1 MKELSPLQRAFVTIK
16 EMRSKL
22 DALESSARE
31 PIAIV
36 GMGCRFP
43 GGANDPESFWQI
55 LRDGVDTIGEV
66 PRDRWNVDDYYD
78 PDPQAVGKT
87 KTRQGGFLDGKVS
100 EFDAE
105 FFGLHPREV
114 ASMDPQQRLL
124 LEVSWEALENAGIPP
139 EKLTGSKS
147 GVFVGISVNEYLE
160 LALSNIDV
168 YTATGNVSSVAAGRL
183 AHKFGFQGPAIAIDT
198 ACSSSLVAVHLASA
212 SLRSGECDLALV
224 GGVVLMLSPASIVA
238 MSKLGALSAD
248 GRCKTFDATA
258 DGYGRSE
265 GCGIAVLKR
274 LRDAVADGDN
284 ILAVVRGSAVNQDG
298 PSSGLTVPNGRA
310 QQAVIR
316 AALQNAKVEPEDI
329 SYIEA
334 HGTGTS
340 LGDPIEV
347 RALNAVFANRP
358 PEAPP
363 LTVGS
368 VKTNIGHLEPTA
380 GIAGLMK
387 VVLAMQHGE
396 IPPHLHLTNLNP
408 HIAETGVS
416 FTIPTK
422 LTPWLPGKDGKLL
435 AGVSSFG
442 FSGTNSH
449 VILESPPPREKPG
462 EEEKPGFSPSREK
475 PGFSKKPGFWEEEQ
489 PYLLTLSA
497 KSETA
502 LQELARCYAGYLK
515 THPEVELGD
524 ICFTAYTGR
533 THFEHRLAVVGS
545 SREEMVE
552 KLLAAGTGETL
563 LAAGTGETLLAAGT
577 GETLL
582 ATGTGETLLA
592 AGTGETPVLR
602 VSDLARTYMQGGD
615 IDWKEVDGDC
625 QRRRVQL
632 PTYPFQRQ
640 SYWINGAKNPDGTL
654 IPPFSNSSSTRQK
667 TGRRGSETQHPLL
680 HERLHSPLEEIQFES
695 RFSLDKLPLV
705 GGHRMDGMALVNLA
719 IFLEMICVAARE
731 AFGTN
736 DCFVE
741 DLSISQGLIMP
752 ETGSRMVH
760 LVLSPPTAGKAA
772 FKIFSAPGEP
782 TGEVSWTLHVSGLVA
797 LDRELDNSQKP
808 TVDLAQLQK
817 QYPEEMAG
825 SQLYQKIEKRGV
837 TLGPSCQRLE
847 RVWRRDGDAIATIG
861 VRGEL
866 DSDHRYC
873 LPMGAIDAWTQVLAA
888 CFPEG
893 QSQMYLLSGFD
904 KFSFYGYSGKQLWGK
919 AKIESDRLVE
929 NNSQTVR
936 GELWLFDE
944 GGALVAEINGAKL
957 QQVKVESLRRAREA
971 SNNASNRAA
980 QPRRESKISK
990 EAVFAIAP
998 SDRPPLLEK
1007 YLIEELAV
1015 ALQSQPSKISS
1026 SQPLAT
1032 LVDSLMAFELRNRIE
1047 SDLQVRLPVESFL
1060 GESNIA
1066 ELALAVLEKLTLA
1079 NLTLAQTSTSEEELE
1094 EIVL

>member
-1 MKELSPLQRAFVTIK
+1 MTENVKELSPLQRAFVTIK

-22 DALESSARE
+22 DALESNARE

-274 LRDAVADGDN
+274 LRDAAADGDN

-363 LTVGS
+363 LIAGS

-408 HIAETGVS
+408 HIAETGLS

-422 LTPWLPGKDGKLL
+422 LTPWVPNKDGKLL

-449 VILESPPPREKPG
+449 VILESPPPREK
-462 EEEKPGFSPSREK
+462 EEKPGFLEK
-475 PGFSKKPGFWEEEQ
+475 PGFWGEQ
-489 PYLLTLSA
+489 PYLLAISA

-502 LQELARCYAGYLK
+502 LKELARRYARYLE

-552 KLLAAGTGETL
+552 KLLAAVLYGTSADGLSVGGKDGSGSRQKL
-563 LAAGTGETLLAAGT
+563 LF
-577 GETLL
+577 
-582 ATGTGETLLA
+582 
-592 AGTGETPVLR
+592 
-602 VSDLARTYMQGGD
+602 DLARTYMQGGD

-625 QRRRVQL
+625 QRRRAQL

-705 GGHRMDGMALVNLA
+705 GGHRMDGMPLVNLA
-719 IFLEMICVAARE
+719 IFLEAIAAAARQ

-736 DCFVE
+736 DCFLE

-752 ETGSRMVH
+752 ETGSRIVH
-760 LVLSPPTAGKAA
+760 LVLSPPKVGKAA
-772 FKIFSAPGEP
+772 FKIFSAPESSPGEA
-782 TGEVSWTLHVSGLVA
+782 SWTLHVSGLVV
-797 LDRELDNSQKP
+797 LDRELNNSQKL
-808 TVDLAQLQK
+808 TVPLAELQK

-825 SQLYQKIEKRGV
+825 SQLYQRIERRGV

-861 VRGEL
+861 VRDEL
-866 DSDHRYC
+866 DSDERYC

-904 KFSFYGYSGKQLWGK
+904 KFCFYGYSGKQLWGK

-929 NNSQTVR
+929 NNGQTIQ

-944 GGALVAEINGAKL
+944 AGTLVAEINGAKL
-957 QQVKVESLRRAREA
+957 QQASVESLRRAEK
-971 SNNASNRAA
+971 ASNRAA
-980 QPRRESKISK
+980 QPRRQSKISK

-998 SDRPPLLEK
+998 TERPSLLEK

-1079 NLTLAQTSTSEEELE
+1079 NLTLAQTPNSEEELE